1 MKTDN
6 KFWMIAT
13 VFILVSF
20 VVAFNFERFTG
31 QATAVKTPPKVAP
44 KIYLSSNAYLSE
56 QEPVIKA
63 GNRLYVTVETGD
75 LGIKKSGAIYD
86 ASRKK
91 IANLAFTQNC
101 GGNMCRPKRT
111 TAIRYQVPS
120 GWKGKYC
127 ARITE
132 VSTEKITE
140 KCFTVQ

>member
-13 VFILVSF
+13 VFILVGF

-31 QATAVKTPPKVAP
+31 QATTVKIPPKVAP
-44 KIYLSSNAYLSE
+44 KIYLSSNQYLSE
-56 QEPVIKA
+56 QDTLIKS
-63 GNRLYVTVETGD
+63 GNRLFVTVETGD
-75 LGIKKSGAIYD
+75 LGIKKVGAIYD
-86 ASRKK
+86 ASGRRV
-91 IANLAFTQNC
+91 ANLVFSQNC
-101 GGNMCRPKRT
+101 GGNVCRPKRT

-120 GWKGKYC
+120 GWKGGYC
-127 ARITE
+127 TRITE